1 MWRLNIVLV
10 RLTKSFESKIL
21 NIFFDLKLF
30 WCAKL
35 EKLGV
40 GFIGSGFVARFH
52 TLSWTGVRNAE
63 ITAIYNVREDSARR
77 LSKLAESLG
86 VGKPKVYTDLR
97 EMLSD
102 PSVNAVWI
110 LNPNFMRL
118 DIVKTITEE
127 VMQGKTNLIGV
138 CCEKPLAR
146 NVDEAE
152 EMINL
157 VEKANL
163 LHGYLEDQVFAPSV
177 IRAREAIWKYGAKYT
192 GRPYLARAAEEHG
205 GPHSPWFWNP
215 QLSGGGVLLDM
226 TCHSLEASRILL
238 LDPEKPK
245 GSLRPLAVQSVIA
258 SLKWTKEPYVSR
270 LRRDFGVDYEKTPA
284 EDYALTLVVYED
296 EDGNMVLSEART
308 SWSFVGPGLR
318 LTFEVLGP
326 EYSVSV
332 NSLQQELNVFFS
344 RNVKIP
350 PTEEFVEKQAAEQGL
365 MPMIPNEAITYGY
378 QDENR
383 HMVECFLK
391 SVQPEEN
398 WKDGLLVTQL
408 MMAAYM
414 SAEKGKRIKFSP
426 ETLRGYKPKVHLGEW
441 KPKSIMEAE

>member
-1 MWRLNIVLV
+1 ML
-10 RLTKSFESKIL
+10 
-21 NIFFDLKLF
+21 D
-30 WCAKL
+30 
-35 EKLGV
+35 KLGV

-52 TLSWTGVRNAE
+52 ALSWTGIRNAE
-63 ITAIYNVREDSARR
+63 IAAIYNVREGSARQ
-77 LSKLAESLG
+77 LSKFAESLG

-110 LNPNFMRL
+110 VNPNFMRL
-118 DIVKTITEE
+118 EVVRVIAEE
-127 VMQGKTNLIGV
+127 VSQGRTNIVGV

-146 NVDEAE
+146 TADEAE
-152 EMINL
+152 EMVKLI
-157 VEKANL
+157 EKTGL

-177 IRAREAIWKYGAKYT
+177 SRAREAIWRYGAKYS

-205 GPHSPWFWNP
+205 GPHSAWFWNP

-226 TCHSLEASRILL
+226 TCHSLEASRYLL
-238 LDPEKPK
+238 MNPEKPRE
-245 GSLRPLAVQSVIA
+245 SLKPLTVQSTIA
-258 SLKWTKEPYVSR
+258 SLKWTKEPYLSR
-270 LRRDFGVDYEKTPA
+270 IKRDFGVDYGRTPA

-296 EDGNMVLSEART
+296 EDGSLVLSEART

-326 EYSVSV
+326 EYSVTI
-332 NSLQQELNVFFS
+332 NSLQQELSVFFS

-365 MPMIPNEAITYGY
+365 MPMIPNEAVTYGY

-383 HMVECFLK
+383 YMVECFLRG
-391 SVQPEEN
+391 VQPEEN
-398 WKDGLLVTQL
+398 WRDGLLVTQL

-414 SAEKGKRIKFSP
+414 SAEKGKRIRFNP
-426 ETLRGYKPKVHLGEW
+426 EALRGYKPKVHLGEW
-441 KPKSIMEAE
+441 EPKSIAEAE

>member
-1 MWRLNIVLV
+1 MML
-10 RLTKSFESKIL
+10 
-21 NIFFDLKLF
+21 D
-30 WCAKL
+30 
-35 EKLGV
+35 KLGV

-52 TLSWTGVRNAE
+52 ALSWTGIRNAE
-63 ITAIYNVREDSARR
+63 IAAIYNVREGSARQ
-77 LSKLAESLG
+77 LSKFAESLG

-110 LNPNFMRL
+110 VNPNFMRL
-118 DIVKTITEE
+118 EVVRVIAEE
-127 VMQGKTNLIGV
+127 VSQGRTNIVGV

-146 NVDEAE
+146 TVDEAE
-152 EMINL
+152 EMVKLID
-157 VEKANL
+157 KTGL

-177 IRAREAIWKYGAKYT
+177 TRAREAIWKYGAKYS

-205 GPHSPWFWNP
+205 GPHSAWFWNP

-226 TCHSLEASRILL
+226 TCHSLEASRYLL
-238 LDPEKPK
+238 MNPEKPRE
-245 GSLRPLAVQSVIA
+245 SLKPLTVQSTIA
-258 SLKWTKEPYVSR
+258 SLKWTKEPYLSR
-270 LRRDFGVDYEKTPA
+270 IKRDFGVDYGRTPA

-296 EDGNMVLSEART
+296 EDGSLVLSEART

-326 EYSVSV
+326 EYSVTI
-332 NSLQQELNVFFS
+332 NSLQQELSVFFS

-365 MPMIPNEAITYGY
+365 MPMIPNEAVTYGY

-383 HMVECFLK
+383 YMVECFLRG
-391 SVQPEEN
+391 VQPEEN
-398 WKDGLLVTQL
+398 WRDGFLVTQL

-414 SAEKGKRIKFSP
+414 SAEKGKRIRFNP
-426 ETLRGYKPKVHLGEW
+426 EALRGYKPKVHLGEW
-441 KPKSIMEAE
+441 EPKSIAEAE

>member
-1 MWRLNIVLV
+1 MML
-10 RLTKSFESKIL
+10 
-21 NIFFDLKLF
+21 D
-30 WCAKL
+30 
-35 EKLGV
+35 KLGV

-52 TLSWTGVRNAE
+52 ALSWTGIRNAE
-63 ITAIYNVREDSARR
+63 IAAIYNVREGSARQ
-77 LSKLAESLG
+77 LSKFAESLG

-110 LNPNFMRL
+110 VNPNFMRL
-118 DIVKTITEE
+118 EVVRVIAEE
-127 VMQGKTNLIGV
+127 VSQGRTNIVGV

-146 NVDEAE
+146 TVDEAE
-152 EMINL
+152 EMVKLID
-157 VEKANL
+157 KTGL

-177 IRAREAIWKYGAKYT
+177 TRAREAIWKYGAKYS

-205 GPHSPWFWNP
+205 GPHSAWFWNP

-226 TCHSLEASRILL
+226 TCHSLEASRYLL
-238 LDPEKPK
+238 MNPEKPRE
-245 GSLRPLAVQSVIA
+245 SLKPLTVQSTIA
-258 SLKWTKEPYVSR
+258 SLKWTKEPYLSR
-270 LRRDFGVDYEKTPA
+270 IKRNFGVDYGRTPA

-296 EDGNMVLSEART
+296 EDGSLVLSEART

-326 EYSVSV
+326 EYSVTI
-332 NSLQQELNVFFS
+332 NSLQQELSVFFS

-365 MPMIPNEAITYGY
+365 MPMIPNEAVTYGY

-383 HMVECFLK
+383 YMVECFLRG
-391 SVQPEEN
+391 VQPEEN
-398 WKDGLLVTQL
+398 WRDGFLVTQL

-414 SAEKGKRIKFSP
+414 SAEKGKRIRFNP
-426 ETLRGYKPKVHLGEW
+426 EALRGYKPKVHLGEW
-441 KPKSIMEAE
+441 EPKSIAEAE

>member
-1 MWRLNIVLV
+1 MML
-10 RLTKSFESKIL
+10 
-21 NIFFDLKLF
+21 D
-30 WCAKL
+30 
-35 EKLGV
+35 KLGV

-52 TLSWTGVRNAE
+52 ALSWTGIRNAE
-63 ITAIYNVREDSARR
+63 IAAIYNVREGSARQ
-77 LSKLAESLG
+77 LSKFAESLG

-110 LNPNFMRL
+110 VNPNFMRL
-118 DIVKTITEE
+118 EVVRVIAEE
-127 VMQGKTNLIGV
+127 VSQGRTNIVGV

-146 NVDEAE
+146 TADEAE
-152 EMINL
+152 EMVKLI
-157 VEKANL
+157 EKTGL

-177 IRAREAIWKYGAKYT
+177 SRAREAIWRYGAKYS

-205 GPHSPWFWNP
+205 GPHSAWFWNP

-226 TCHSLEASRILL
+226 TCHSLEASRYLL
-238 LDPEKPK
+238 MNPEKPRE
-245 GSLRPLAVQSVIA
+245 SLKPLTVQSTIA
-258 SLKWTKEPYVSR
+258 SLKWTKEPYLSR
-270 LRRDFGVDYEKTPA
+270 IKRDFGVDYGRTPA

-296 EDGNMVLSEART
+296 EDGSLVLSEART

-326 EYSVSV
+326 EYSVTI
-332 NSLQQELNVFFS
+332 NSLQQELSVFFS

-365 MPMIPNEAITYGY
+365 MPMIPNEAVTYGY

-383 HMVECFLK
+383 YMVECFLRG
-391 SVQPEEN
+391 VQPEEN
-398 WKDGLLVTQL
+398 WRDGLLVTQL

-414 SAEKGKRIKFSP
+414 SAEKGKRIRFNP
-426 ETLRGYKPKVHLGEW
+426 EALRGYKPKVHLGEW
-441 KPKSIMEAE
+441 EPKSIAEAE